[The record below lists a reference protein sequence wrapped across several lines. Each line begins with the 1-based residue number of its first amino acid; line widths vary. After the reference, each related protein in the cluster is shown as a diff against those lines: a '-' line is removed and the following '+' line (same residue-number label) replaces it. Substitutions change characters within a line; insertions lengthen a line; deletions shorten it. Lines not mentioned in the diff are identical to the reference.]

1 MNVRPSSLPVGLVNL
16 RILVVSALLVVGVVL
31 LNRYNYASKAPRTS
45 EMGVEQ
51 RGEVRMSKA
60 LISTSVISLRKP
72 LIDEEKIRG
81 DNNASSDSA
90 NPSDASETVK
100 GYTVAEYFK
109 NTKTTSQVAD
119 AAKLVAHLRPNGAD
133 EFAEMIG
140 VLVNIEKLVVQSL
153 DGRQGQVSKTI
164 KNMSFGKFKSEMH
177 TISAFFNDS
186 LQVPVNV
193 NVSAVDESDVHVR
206 YARDGAVSVFV
217 INNQSAGTECSFEFY
232 ASGSIRSFVY
242 TRMNPEK
249 TGLERSLDFMI
260 SEVGELVRND
270 ADP

>member
-1 MNVRPSSLPVGLVNL
+1 MKFRPYSLPGRLKFKAL
-16 RILVVSALLVVGVVL
+16 IALCLLVVCVVF
-31 LNRYNYASKAPRTS
+31 LNRYNYTS
-45 EMGVEQ
+45 ETTKGPDMGAEQ
-51 RGEVRMSKA
+51 RGEVQMAAS
-60 LISTSVISLRKP
+60 LINTKNINFEEP
-72 LIDEEKIRG
+72 LLDKKTIEVG
-81 DNNASSDSA
+81 NNTDINII
-90 NPSDASETVK
+90 NPTNVLDTVN
-100 GYTVAEYFK
+100 GYAAAEYFK

-119 AAKLVAHLRPNGAD
+119 AAKLVAQLRPNGAD

-153 DGRQGQVSKTI
+153 DGGQGRVSKTI

-232 ASGSIRSFVY
+232 ESGSIRSFVY
-242 TRMNPEK
+242 TRMNPGK

>member
-1 MNVRPSSLPVGLVNL
+1 MNVRPSSLPVGLINL

-45 EMGVEQ
+45 EMGAEQ

-81 DNNASSDSA
+81 DNNASSDRA
-90 NPSDASETVK
+90 NPSDALETVK

-119 AAKLVAHLRPNGAD
+119 AAKLVAQLRPNGAG

-140 VLVNIEKLVVQSL
+140 IAVNIEKLVVQSL
-153 DGRQGQVSKTI
+153 DGGQGQVSKTI

-186 LQVPVNV
+186 SQVPVNV
-193 NVSAVDESDVHVR
+193 NVSAVDGSDVHVR

-217 INNQSAGTECSFEFY
+217 INNQSAGTEGSFEFY
-232 ASGSIRSFVY
+232 ESGSIRSFVY
-242 TRMNPEK
+242 TRLNPEK
-249 TGLERSLDFMI
+249 TGLERSLNFII
-260 SEVGELVRND
+260 SEAGELVRDD